1 MDASG
6 VALVLIGPGSV
17 EQVYTQHA
25 PKKKKKSQKR
35 SANKR
40 KIYLLR
46 P

>member
-25 PKKKKKSQKR
+25 PKKKGQKR

>member
-25 PKKKKKSQKR
+25 PKKKKKKPKEVSK
-35 SANKR
+35 
-40 KIYLLR
+40 
-46 P
+46 

>member
-25 PKKKKKSQKR
+25 PKKKKKPKEVS
-35 SANKR
+35 NKR